1 MEALEDMLETIH
13 AVVEGILVWPSTYSI
28 VIGIITATAIMII
41 MSAFEKVRKT
51 NKKVRR

>member
-1 MEALEDMLETIH
+1 MLETIH

-28 VIGIITATAIMII
+28 VIGLITATAIMII
-41 MSAFEKVRKT
+41 LSAFEKVRKT